1 VEKWVVPDHGW
12 CKVNSDGAFRKEDHC
27 GGGGVVIRGHH
38 GDFIAG
44 ASHFFPHTADP
55 ECAELLACRQG
66 LLLAREARVAKV
78 ILETDCASVKKTLS
92 NAELDRSFNASLVEE
107 VKELLRSFEESLV
120 QAVRRSANGAAH
132 ILAKT
137 GCENKIN
144 MNWLGVPPAFVV
156 NSLDMDVLV

>member
-1 VEKWVVPDHGW
+1 
-12 CKVNSDGAFRKEDHC
+12 
-27 GGGGVVIRGHH
+27 
-38 GDFIAG
+38 
-44 ASHFFPHTADP
+44 
-55 ECAELLACRQG
+55 
-66 LLLAREARVAKV
+66 
-78 ILETDCASVKKTLS
+78 
-92 NAELDRSFNASLVEE
+92 VEE